1 MNNIR
6 QLREAA
12 GMKQSELADRMNVR
26 PPTVFKWENGIA
38 NPTIANL
45 IQLAEIFGV
54 SLDEVVGR
62 KPAPRKEVL
71 LMKKQQL
78 TSFDD
83 LPLIMTVEELAPILG
98 VGKGTVYEL
107 VRCGRIKSLRI
118 GTQIRILKQ
127 ELIQFLES
135 STPQVS

>member
-1 MNNIR
+1 MR
-6 QLREAA
+6 WPGE
-12 GMKQSELADRMNVR
+12 
-26 PPTVFKWENGIA
+26 
-38 NPTIANL
+38 
-45 IQLAEIFGV
+45 
-54 SLDEVVGR
+54 
-62 KPAPRKEVL
+62 KPVPRKEVS
-71 LMKKQQL
+71 LMEKNRP

-83 LPLIMTVEELAPILG
+83 LPLIMTVEDLAPILG

-135 STPQVS
+135 SDSQVS

>member
-54 SLDEVVGR
+54 PLDEVVGR
-62 KPAPRKEVL
+62 K
-71 LMKKQQL
+71 
-78 TSFDD
+78 TS
-83 LPLIMTVEELAPILG
+83 A
-98 VGKGTVYEL
+98 
-107 VRCGRIKSLRI
+107 
-118 GTQIRILKQ
+118 
-127 ELIQFLES
+127 
-135 STPQVS
+135 

>member
-1 MNNIR
+1 MNNIK

-26 PPTVFKWENGIA
+26 PPTVFKWENGMA

-62 KPAPRKEVL
+62 KTSAQKGGVVDGEKRP
-71 LMKKQQL
+71 

-135 STPQVS
+135 SDSQVS

>member
-1 MNNIR
+1 M
-6 QLREAA
+6 
-12 GMKQSELADRMNVR
+12 
-26 PPTVFKWENGIA
+26 P
-38 NPTIANL
+38 
-45 IQLAEIFGV
+45 
-54 SLDEVVGR
+54 DE
-62 KPAPRKEVL
+62 KPAPRKEVFHRET
-71 LMKKQQL
+71 KQL

-118 GTQIRILKQ
+118 GTQIRILKP

>member
-62 KPAPRKEVL
+62 K
-71 LMKKQQL
+71 
-78 TSFDD
+78 TS
-83 LPLIMTVEELAPILG
+83 A
-98 VGKGTVYEL
+98 
-107 VRCGRIKSLRI
+107 
-118 GTQIRILKQ
+118 
-127 ELIQFLES
+127 
-135 STPQVS
+135 

>member
-1 MNNIR
+1 M
-6 QLREAA
+6 E
-12 GMKQSELADRMNVR
+12 
-26 PPTVFKWENGIA
+26 
-38 NPTIANL
+38 
-45 IQLAEIFGV
+45 
-54 SLDEVVGR
+54 
-62 KPAPRKEVL
+62 
-71 LMKKQQL
+71 KKQL

-83 LPLIMTVEELAPILG
+83 LPLIM
-98 VGKGTVYEL
+98 TVYEL

>member
-26 PPTVFKWENGIA
+26 PPIVFKWDYGIA

-62 KPAPRKEVL
+62 K
-71 LMKKQQL
+71 
-78 TSFDD
+78 TS
-83 LPLIMTVEELAPILG
+83 A
-98 VGKGTVYEL
+98 
-107 VRCGRIKSLRI
+107 
-118 GTQIRILKQ
+118 
-127 ELIQFLES
+127 
-135 STPQVS
+135 

>member
-6 QLREAA
+6 QLRDAA

-62 KPAPRKEVL
+62 K
-71 LMKKQQL
+71 
-78 TSFDD
+78 TS
-83 LPLIMTVEELAPILG
+83 A
-98 VGKGTVYEL
+98 
-107 VRCGRIKSLRI
+107 
-118 GTQIRILKQ
+118 
-127 ELIQFLES
+127 
-135 STPQVS
+135 

>member
-1 MNNIR
+1 MNNIK

-26 PPTVFKWENGIA
+26 PPTVFKWENGMA

-62 KPAPRKEVL
+62 KTSAQKGGVVDGEKAPYV
-71 LMKKQQL
+71 
-78 TSFDD
+78 
-83 LPLIMTVEELAPILG
+83 V
-98 VGKGTVYEL
+98 
-107 VRCGRIKSLRI
+107 
-118 GTQIRILKQ
+118 
-127 ELIQFLES
+127 
-135 STPQVS
+135 

>member
-1 MNNIR
+1 MNNIQ

-26 PPTVFKWENGIA
+26 PPTVFKWENGMA

-62 KPAPRKEVL
+62 KTTA
-71 LMKKQQL
+71 
-78 TSFDD
+78 
-83 LPLIMTVEELAPILG
+83 
-98 VGKGTVYEL
+98 
-107 VRCGRIKSLRI
+107 
-118 GTQIRILKQ
+118 
-127 ELIQFLES
+127 
-135 STPQVS
+135 

>member
-1 MNNIR
+1 M
-6 QLREAA
+6 E
-12 GMKQSELADRMNVR
+12 
-26 PPTVFKWENGIA
+26 
-38 NPTIANL
+38 
-45 IQLAEIFGV
+45 
-54 SLDEVVGR
+54 
-62 KPAPRKEVL
+62 
-71 LMKKQQL
+71 KKQL

-83 LPLIMTVEELAPILG
+83 LPLIMTVELAPILG

>member
-1 MNNIR
+1 M
-6 QLREAA
+6 E
-12 GMKQSELADRMNVR
+12 KKR
-26 PPTVFKWENGIA
+26 P
-38 NPTIANL
+38 
-45 IQLAEIFGV
+45 
-54 SLDEVVGR
+54 
-62 KPAPRKEVL
+62 
-71 LMKKQQL
+71 

-83 LPLIMTVEELAPILG
+83 LPLIMTVDDLAPILG

-135 STPQVS
+135 SDSQVS

>member
-12 GMKQSELADRMNVR
+12 GMKQSELDDRMNVR

-62 KPAPRKEVL
+62 K
-71 LMKKQQL
+71 
-78 TSFDD
+78 TS
-83 LPLIMTVEELAPILG
+83 A
-98 VGKGTVYEL
+98 
-107 VRCGRIKSLRI
+107 
-118 GTQIRILKQ
+118 
-127 ELIQFLES
+127 
-135 STPQVS
+135 

>member
-1 MNNIR
+1 M
-6 QLREAA
+6 E
-12 GMKQSELADRMNVR
+12 
-26 PPTVFKWENGIA
+26 
-38 NPTIANL
+38 
-45 IQLAEIFGV
+45 
-54 SLDEVVGR
+54 
-62 KPAPRKEVL
+62 
-71 LMKKQQL
+71 KKQL
-78 TSFDD
+78 TSFYD